1 MSGASELSCVSDPDA
16 VWPRDA
22 VIMAPGR
29 GQPGATLYR
38 FPRYLLRRGF
48 LPCTLHRDKLAACGA
63 VVAVVQAPQLAAAGR
78 RRPSYER
85 RAPRRVRQLASF
97 TAPRRVPAPPPVSA
111 VR

>member
-38 FPRYLLRRGF
+38 FPRYL
-48 LPCTLHRDKLAACGA
+48 
-63 VVAVVQAPQLAAAGR
+63 
-78 RRPSYER
+78 R
-85 RAPRRVRQLASF
+85 RAALALH
-97 TAPRRVPAPPPVSA
+97 PAPVELFT
-111 VR
+111 